1 MELDNR
7 DDEKRDER
15 RERDELLEL
24 EIVLIQ
30 VQVET
35 ESKEIK
41 LKKIFEI
48 KQICK
53 WYYYYL

>member
-1 MELDNR
+1 MR
-7 DDEKRDER
+7 DEK
-15 RERDELLEL
+15 RDELLEL

>member
-35 ESKEIK
+35 KNSKEIK
-41 LKKIFEI
+41 SL
-48 KQICK
+48 QN
-53 WYYYYL
+53 